1 MTIDEAIAH
10 AREVAQ
16 KQRKDNDNC
25 KYKSEYGCKGCA
37 DYYYKPCNECAEEHD
52 QLAEWLEELKAY
64 KEKEFDVLKQ
74 DGQLLYK
81 QGVIDGYD
89 KAIDDF
95 VEKAIE
101 EQIQYD
107 CPLDMHDIEKIA
119 EQLRQVERNGNDD
132 VI

>member
-1 MTIDEAIAH
+1 MTIDEALKKYRKLSNSDRTCYPEEA
-10 AREVAQ
+10 AQ
-16 KQRKDNDNC
+16 I
-25 KYKSEYGCKGCA
+25 
-37 DYYYKPCNECAEEHD
+37 
-52 QLAEWLEELKAY
+52 AEWLEELKAY

-107 CPLDMHDIEKIA
+107 CPLDKHDIEKIA
-119 EQLRQVERNGNDD
+119 E
-132 VI
+132 

>member
-1 MTIDEAIAH
+1 MTIDAAIKKYRKLSNSDRICYPEEA
-10 AREVAQ
+10 AQ
-16 KQRKDNDNC
+16 I
-25 KYKSEYGCKGCA
+25 
-37 DYYYKPCNECAEEHD
+37 
-52 QLAEWLEELKAY
+52 AEWLEELKAY

-81 QGVIDGYD
+81 QGVSDGYD

-107 CPLDMHDIEKIA
+107 CPLDKHDIEKIA
-119 EQLRQVERNGNDD
+119 EQLKAGGTDE
-132 VI
+132 

>member
-1 MTIDEAIAH
+1 MTIDEAIKH
-10 AREVAQ
+10 AKEKAME
-16 KQRKDNDNC
+16 QRYYGNFEKNRLMYQNC
-25 KYKSEYGCKGCA
+25 MQCA
-37 DYYYKPCNECAEEHD
+37 KEHE

-81 QGVIDGYD
+81 NGVIDGYN

-95 VEKAIE
+95 VKKAIE

-107 CPLDMHDIEKIA
+107 CPLDKHDIEKIA
-119 EQLRQVERNGNDD
+119 KQLREGDR
-132 VI
+132 

>member
-1 MTIDEAIAH
+1 MTIDEWIETSKLNAKVN
-10 AREVAQ
+10 REHPTDEMLLQ
-16 KQRKDNDNC
+16 
-25 KYKSEYGCKGCA
+25 E
-37 DYYYKPCNECAEEHD
+37 AEEYD

-81 QGVIDGYD
+81 QGVIDGYN
-89 KAIDDF
+89 KAIYDF
-95 VEKAIE
+95 VEKATW

-119 EQLRQVERNGNDD
+119 EKLKQVE
-132 VI
+132 

>member
-1 MTIDEAIAH
+1 MTIDEAL
-10 AREVAQ
+10 
-16 KQRKDNDNC
+16 KKC
-25 KYKSEYGCKGCA
+25 EYGLTFT
-37 DYYYKPCNECAEEHD
+37 D
-52 QLAEWLEELKAY
+52 QEYDQIAEWLEELKAY

-107 CPLDMHDIEKIA
+107 CPLDKHDIEKIA
-119 EQLRQVERNGNDD
+119 EQL
-132 VI
+132 

>member
-1 MTIDEAIAH
+1 MPLLWKENKGGGVMTIDEAL
-10 AREVAQ
+10 
-16 KQRKDNDNC
+16 KKC
-25 KYKSEYGCKGCA
+25 EYGLTFT
-37 DYYYKPCNECAEEHD
+37 D
-52 QLAEWLEELKAY
+52 QEYDQIAEWLEELKAY

-107 CPLDMHDIEKIA
+107 CPLDKHDIEKIA
-119 EQLRQVERNGNDD
+119 EQL
-132 VI
+132 